1 MADINAQAALKSGAQ
16 LSAFSYGP
24 RPLGPWDVELK
35 ISHCGIC
42 HSDIHLIDND
52 MGMTSY
58 PLVPGHEIV
67 GEIIHKGSEVH
78 GFAIGDRVGIG
89 WQCSAC
95 LQCEWCNKN
104 EEQNCPQ
111 KLPTC
116 VSQFGGF
123 ADRII
128 SDSRFAFKI
137 PDKLSSERAAPLLCG
152 GATVYSPL
160 KNHNIGTGHK
170 VAIIGLGGLGHM
182 AVQFAKARG
191 SEVTVIS
198 SSSDKE
204 KEAYH
209 LGAHHFIYSKN
220 QSEFTMAMDS
230 FDFILSTAPADYDW
244 SMIMSLLRTHGK
256 LCFVGF
262 PPHAVSIPSV
272 MLIRGERSIC
282 GSNIGSRKTIRE
294 MLDFAAENDL
304 GAQVELFPLAQVNEA
319 IQKIKA
325 NKIHYRAVLKIV

>member
-1 MADINAQAALKSGAQ
+1 MDIKAQAAFEGGSI
-16 LSAFSYGP
+16 LSEFSFPP
-24 RPLGPWDVELK
+24 RALGPWDVELN
-35 ISHCGIC
+35 ITHCGVC

-52 MGMTSY
+52 MGMSSY

-67 GEIIHKGSEVH
+67 GEIIHKGSEVVD
-78 GFAIGDRVGIG
+78 FVLGDRVGIG

-95 LQCEWCNKN
+95 LQCEWCNKD
-104 EEQNCPQ
+104 EEQNCAK

-116 VSQFGGF
+116 VSQPGGF

-137 PDKLSSERAAPLLCG
+137 PEKLSSERAAPLLCG
-152 GATVYSPL
+152 GVTVYSPL
-160 KNHNIGTGHK
+160 KYHNMGAGNK

-182 AVQFAKARG
+182 AVQFANALG
-191 SEVTVIS
+191 CEVTVIS

-204 KEAYH
+204 KEASS
-209 LGAHHFIYSKN
+209 LGAHHFICSKN
-220 QSEFTMAMDS
+220 KSELINAVNS

-244 SMIMSLLRTHGK
+244 SMIVSMLKTHGK

-294 MLDFAAENDL
+294 MLKFAAENDL
-304 GAQVELFPLAQVNEA
+304 GARVELFPLAQVNDA
-319 IQKIKA
+319 IQKLKS
-325 NKIHYRAVLKIV
+325 NKVHYRAVLVM